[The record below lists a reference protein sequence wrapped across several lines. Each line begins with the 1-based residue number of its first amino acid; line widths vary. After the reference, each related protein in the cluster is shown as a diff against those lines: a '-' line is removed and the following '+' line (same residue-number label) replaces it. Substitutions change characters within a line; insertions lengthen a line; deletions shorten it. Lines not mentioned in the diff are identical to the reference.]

1 MCQQSHISVKC
12 SCFRGTLKMKVKM
25 QQLIA
30 MCNRPVFQGRQQ
42 STSQTKRPCLVII
55 WGVNYILHHVQ
66 LSSSQSP
73 FQKNKVFKYLWVR
86 WGFKKIS
93 R

>member
-1 MCQQSHISVKC
+1 
-12 SCFRGTLKMKVKM
+12 MKVKM
-25 QQLIA
+25 QQLIG
-30 MCNRPVFQGRQQ
+30 MFDRLVFQGRQQ
-42 STSQTKRPCLVII
+42 LTSQTKRPCLVII

-73 FQKNKVFKYLWVR
+73 FQKVFKYLWVL